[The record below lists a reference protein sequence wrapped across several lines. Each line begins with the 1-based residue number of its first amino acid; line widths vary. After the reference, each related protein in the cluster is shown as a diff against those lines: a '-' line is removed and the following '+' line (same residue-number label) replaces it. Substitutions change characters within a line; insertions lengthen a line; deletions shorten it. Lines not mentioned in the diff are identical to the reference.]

1 MWDGSPAKPSHCARY
16 LQLQVRLRVG
26 SHGSIELRLPRWR
39 MWDGMGEP
47 AGPAYA
53 VTMDSRTESSAL
65 AVAAWIQQMTGI
77 QEQRRSAEQTSMI
90 RQ

>member
-1 MWDGSPAKPSHCARY
+1 M
-16 LQLQVRLRVG
+16 
-26 SHGSIELRLPRWR
+26 WR
-39 MWDGMGEP
+39 MWDGIHTIADAGEQ
-47 AGPAYA
+47 AGPTYA

-65 AVAAWIQQMTGI
+65 AVAAWIQQMTEK